1 MIEKANKEDL
11 DLILKMWNEG
21 STATEIGR
29 VLHITRN
36 AVIGRV
42 GRARAAGWVD
52 IKPKVMPKETRRSIY
67 FQRIEER
74 KVELNRMQ
82 KSQQE
87 QSINNRHKLKGKT
100 IPFPHREKRMVME
113 PLTPPTNDP
122 IYITDLKID
131 SCRYI
136 IGDVDDAD
144 TLYCGAKVHRAS
156 MCPYHYSLCYHPA
169 PFKKPTIKAA

>member
-1 MIEKANKEDL
+1 MVEKANKEDL

-52 IKPKVMPKETRRSIY
+52 IKPKVITKEIRRAIY
-67 FQRIEER
+67 FQRKDER
-74 KVELNRMQ
+74 QIVSNRMQ
-82 KSQQE
+82 KTQQE
-87 QSINNRHKLKGKT
+87 QSINNRHKLKGKA
-100 IPFPHREKRMVME
+100 IPFPNREKRMAME
-113 PLTPPTNDP
+113 PLIPPTNDP
-122 IYITDLKID
+122 IYIVDLKID

-169 PFKKPTIKAA
+169 PFKKAPIMAA